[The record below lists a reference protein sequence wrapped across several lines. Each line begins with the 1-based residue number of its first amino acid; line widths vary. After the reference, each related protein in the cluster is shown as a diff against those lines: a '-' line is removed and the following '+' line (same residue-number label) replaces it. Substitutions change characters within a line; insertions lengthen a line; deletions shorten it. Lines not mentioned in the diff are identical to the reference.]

1 MSLTDKQYKKG
12 LTPACMLHS
21 FLVAPQVITSGERQ
35 MLLFF
40 MIPEMASVRV
50 SVIWVIWSP
59 RKERFVV

>member
-1 MSLTDKQYKKG
+1 
-12 LTPACMLHS
+12 MLHS